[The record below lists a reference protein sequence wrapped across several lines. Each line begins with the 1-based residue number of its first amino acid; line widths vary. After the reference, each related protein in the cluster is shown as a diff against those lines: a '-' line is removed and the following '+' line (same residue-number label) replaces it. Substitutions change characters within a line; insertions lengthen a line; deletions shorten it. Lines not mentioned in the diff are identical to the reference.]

1 MNDSKGLDY
10 LKKKLDYLTQYEQ
23 CSLTMKEEPVDTW
36 ETLVDRKG
44 DLIAKINQVNFQ
56 LSYYPI
62 ESEEATFIRQA
73 IQAKMSVIQTLD
85 QQLMH
90 LASEARESLVN
101 AMRNNNQSRH
111 IAQYVA
117 NTQE

>member
-56 LSYYPI
+56 LSHSSV
-62 ESEEATFIRQA
+62 ESEEATLIRQA
-73 IQAKMSVIQTLD
+73 IQAKLNVIQSLD

-90 LASEARESLVN
+90 LASEARESLVS
-101 AMRNNNQSRH
+101 AMRSNNQSRH
-111 IAQYVA
+111 IAQYVS